1 MSKGRGKK
9 IERSQEYI
17 RQSKTY
23 LEENKAKT
31 SINKARVFF
40 GHRSV

>member
-9 IERSQEYI
+9 NQERSQEYI

-23 LEENKAKT
+23 LGENKAKT
-31 SINKARVFF
+31 SINKAHGFF
-40 GHRSV
+40 GH